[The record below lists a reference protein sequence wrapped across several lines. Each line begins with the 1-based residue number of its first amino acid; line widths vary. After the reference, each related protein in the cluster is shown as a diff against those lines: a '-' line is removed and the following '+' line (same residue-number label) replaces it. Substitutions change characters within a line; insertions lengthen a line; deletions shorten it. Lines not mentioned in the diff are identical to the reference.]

1 MERRDYLLHQIQ
13 EMGAF
18 LARLVSRL
26 RKKDHKPTEMLTQVS
41 SELKNE
47 LNVDLD
53 EVLFL
58 DDESFI
64 SVLKEKL
71 ISTENFELFAE
82 FLEKFGDIALDN
94 ETFLRQQIYYTKA
107 LTLLNFME
115 ENSQSYSMER
125 QQKIAEL
132 RLKLLN

>member
-41 SELKNE
+41 SALKNE

-64 SVLKEKL
+64 DVLKEKL
-71 ISTENFELFAE
+71 LSTENFELFAE